1 VYISN
6 TTRDVK
12 IVGPIIGYSL
22 LIVKSSRFTTP
33 VSAATFEIFWLRSM
47 AERMETTKINSCITF
62 FIKKYGLA
70 LCFSPI
76 N

>member
-1 VYISN
+1 VYISS

-12 IVGPIIGYSL
+12 IVAPIIGYSL

-47 AERMETTKINSCITF
+47 AERMKTTEINSCITSF
-62 FIKKYGLA
+62 LSK
-70 LCFSPI
+70 SM